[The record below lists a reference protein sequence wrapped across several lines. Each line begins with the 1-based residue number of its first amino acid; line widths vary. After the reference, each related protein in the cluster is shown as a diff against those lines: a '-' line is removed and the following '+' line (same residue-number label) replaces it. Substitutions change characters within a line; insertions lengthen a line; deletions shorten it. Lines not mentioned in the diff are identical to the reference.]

1 MKQRINTILMTL
13 VMLFATTSITSST
26 ISANTNDNV
35 QYYKAYQYTQKMSYA
50 SDFDPWE
57 RVNIPIVFNLTTD
70 QIIIYSQ
77 RTQTYYIYKSETYIS
92 NEGRQAV
99 RFYFVDQDLDKGSC
113 RLVIRKDGT
122 SQIYIDFANIS
133 WVYNVIRTK

>member
-13 VMLFATTSITSST
+13 VMMLLTMSSVN
-26 ISANTNDNV
+26 AHTNDNV

-50 SDFDPWE
+50 SDFDDWTT
-57 RVNIPIVFNLTTD
+57 VNIPIVFNLTTD

-77 RTQTYYIYKSETYIS
+77 RTQTYYIYKYETYTS
-92 NEGRQAV
+92 NEGRRAV
-99 RFYFVDQDLDKGSC
+99 RFYFVDQDLDKGCC
-113 RLVIRKDGT
+113 RLVIRNDGT
-122 SQIYIDFANIS
+122 SQIYIDFSNIS

>member
-13 VMLFATTSITSST
+13 VMFFTMSNFTLKAD
-26 ISANTNDNV
+26 TNDNV
-35 QYYKAYQYTQKMSYA
+35 QYYKAYQYTQKMSYE
-50 SDFDPWE
+50 SDFDDWTT
-57 RVNIPIVFNLTTD
+57 VNIPITFNLTTD

-77 RTQTYYIYKSETYIS
+77 RVQTYYIYKYDTYIS
-92 NEGRQAV
+92 NEGLNAV
-99 RFYFVDQDLDKGSC
+99 RFYFVDQDIDKGTC

-122 SQIYIDFANIS
+122 SQIYIDFSNIT